1 MFKGLKFLI
10 GFFIMFTALNT
21 SSSMSAEDL
30 YDLSFNSIDG
40 SQIYLSDFKDKTIV
54 IVNTASFCGFTRQ
67 FSGLQ
72 NIWEKYKK
80 DGLVVIGIPS
90 NDFNQEAKT
99 NAEVKD
105 FCEIN
110 FDVDFVLSETSN
122 VRGQNAHPLFKFLF
136 NNLGPRSVPKW
147 NFYKYIIDKHGVPV
161 DYYSSVTG
169 PESEKFI
176 IAIENELY
184 S

>member
-1 MFKGLKFLI
+1 MMFA
-10 GFFIMFTALNT
+10 ALNT
-21 SSSMSAEDL
+21 SSSMSAENL

-99 NAEVKD
+99 NAEVKE

-110 FDVDFVLSETSN
+110 FDGSATSTNNMFSVKYQLFLNDIYYYGATQLMNYAMVRSYLSDIDFLLTTQKQF
-122 VRGQNAHPLFKFLF
+122 RF
-136 NNLGPRSVPKW
+136 NQRQDRI
-147 NFYKYIIDKHGVPV
+147 YID
-161 DYYSSVTG
+161 
-169 PESEKFI
+169 
-176 IAIENELY
+176 
-184 S
+184 

>member
-1 MFKGLKFLI
+1 M
-10 GFFIMFTALNT
+10 T
-21 SSSMSAEDL
+21 SNVNANA
-30 YDLSFNSIDG
+30 YQFSFNSIDG
-40 SQIYLSDFKDKTIV
+40 SQIYLSDFKEKTIV

-90 NDFNQEAKT
+90 NDFNQEAKS
-99 NAEVKD
+99 NAEVKE

-110 FDVDFVLSETSN
+110 FDVDFVLSETSK
-122 VRGQNAHPLFKFLF
+122 VRGQNAHPLFKFLV
-136 NNLGPRSVPKW
+136 NYLGPRSVPKW
-147 NFYKYIIDKHGVPV
+147 NFYKYIIDKNGIPI